1 MNLQQ
6 QLQTA
11 LSQKQKNFSGIFIAF
26 IKSTLNLEHFDKK
39 SESHSFSISQIIDS
53 EGGGY
58 LNVQNA
64 FFRTP
69 FGNQRVHEFQ
79 TLSKSARH
87 HLYLIFPWIWD
98 KLSWKKCR
106 LVRFEILELFV
117 NTWLPMT
124 SIPVAISRFDPTTSN
139 DYVSK
144 TKTFY
149 RIFITYV
156 KSRTSSDDFVKKDES
171 TSLSFYD
178 IIDAEKSGYLNVYRP
193 CFRTSFANQGL
204 HEFQTPRKSTPSHY
218 YLIFPLIWDK

>member
-1 MNLQQ
+1 MPALVRIESLGPFFNTLAADDKYSRRNMMNLQQ

-11 LSQKQKNFSGIFIAF
+11 LSQKQKNFSVIFIAF
-26 IKSTLNLEHFDKK
+26 IKPTLNLEYFDQK
-39 SESHSFSISQIIDS
+39 
-53 EGGGY
+53 
-58 LNVQNA
+58 NVSLIVSV
-64 FFRTP
+64 FPKLLTPTEVVTWTSKTPCFRTP

-87 HLYLIFPWIWD
+87 HYYLIVPWIWD

-117 NTWLPMT
+117 NTLT
-124 SIPVAISRFDPTTSN
+124 TDDKYSSRNIQNLTQQLQTTMSQ
-139 DYVSK
+139 K
-144 TKTFY
+144 QKTFY

-178 IIDAEKSGYLNVYRP
+178 IIDAEKSGYLNV
-193 CFRTSFANQGL
+193 
-204 HEFQTPRKSTPSHY
+204 
-218 YLIFPLIWDK
+218 